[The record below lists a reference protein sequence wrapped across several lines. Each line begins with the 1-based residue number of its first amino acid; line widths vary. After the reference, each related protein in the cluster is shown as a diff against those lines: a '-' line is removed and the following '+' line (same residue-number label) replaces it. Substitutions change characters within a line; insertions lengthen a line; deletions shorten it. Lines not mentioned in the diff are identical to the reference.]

1 MNSLGVAS
9 PLSVKS
15 EYTEACLLSQTN
27 FGSHQL
33 PTIYHFCCS
42 FMVVL
47 SLETTVSAYA
57 PAKTPFL
64 NNKMGYGAPKSST
77 NSTIPMVS
85 CLQSTVAVAAMVHLF
100 RIFSARD
107 MDFDPFRGAF
117 RPTRMRRQRYATTP
131 NPTQQQAY
139 NHNNQPTTDI
149 RWLVD

>member
-77 NSTIPMVS
+77 NSTIPMVRR
-85 CLQSTVAVAAMVHLF
+85 LQSPVAMEAILLLF
-100 RIFSARD
+100 QFFLSQHTGILTHFDAGDTTTTQDNDRD
-107 MDFDPFRGAF
+107 
-117 RPTRMRRQRYATTP
+117 T
-131 NPTQQQAY
+131 TQQQPY
-139 NHNNQPTTDI
+139 NHKTTSI
-149 RWLVD
+149 YYSNY